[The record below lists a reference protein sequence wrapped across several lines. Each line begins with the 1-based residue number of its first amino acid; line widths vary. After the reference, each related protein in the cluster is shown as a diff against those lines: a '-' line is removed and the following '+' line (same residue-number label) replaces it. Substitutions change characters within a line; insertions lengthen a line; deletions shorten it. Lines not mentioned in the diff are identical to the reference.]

1 MKNLTWKTLKK
12 RYEELSV
19 DLDEIERL
27 YPDKILWFC

>member
-27 YPDKILWFC
+27 YLDKIL

>member
-12 RYEELSV
+12 RYEELTI

-27 YPDKILWFC
+27 YLDKIL